1 VKKTLLT
8 FSTLIF
14 FLFAG
19 DISQAKMMQ
28 LSQKG
33 EKIAQSFCDS
43 DKLPQPME
51 TIDQLMKKIRD
62 SQACS
67 PLSKSKLEAV
77 AYYLSN
83 PSMQSEKK
91 HLHVPDDAKCPV
103 CGMFVAKYPKW
114 AASITINETTYYFDG
129 VKDMMKYYIFDG
141 NFVYDRSAISE
152 ILVGDYYTLD
162 AMDAKEAFYVV
173 DSNVYGPM
181 GRELIPFKTL
191 QKAETFMQEHKGK
204 KLVRFNE
211 VTAKMLMALDD
222 IE

>member
-19 DISQAKMMQ
+19 DVSQAKIMQ

-33 EKIAQSFCDS
+33 EKIAQSFCDI
-43 DKLPQPME
+43 DKLPQAKG
-51 TIDQLMKKIRD
+51 TIDQQMEKIRD

-67 PLSKSKLEAV
+67 PLSKRKLEAV
-77 AYYLSN
+77 AYYLST

-91 HLHVPDDAKCPV
+91 HLHVPGDAKCPV

-129 VKDMMKYYIFDG
+129 VKDMMKYYIFDK
-141 NFVYDRSAISE
+141 NFIYARSAISQ
-152 ILVGDYYTLD
+152 ILVGDYYTLE
-162 AMDAKEAFYVV
+162 AMDAREAFYVV

-181 GRELIPFKTL
+181 GRELIPFRTL

-204 KLVRFNE
+204 KVVRFNE
-211 VTAKMLMALDD
+211 VTAKMLMALDG